1 MLPLAKLEF
10 YFFNPGESS
19 SPLPLSEPK
28 LNVFVLLLPNAFGF
42 AVFAGTLRVLRFYIE
57 LIVSNLKTLF
67 RELIVLRREN

>member
-1 MLPLAKLEF
+1 MLPLAKLEL

-42 AVFAGTLRVLRFYIE
+42 AVFAGTLRVLRF
-57 LIVSNLKTLF
+57 
-67 RELIVLRREN
+67 